1 MKTMN
6 TKIAFGIVIAIAIAA
21 TVYAQSA
28 GEFYQRAL
36 VQENGVGNLQN
47 AIELYQ
53 RAAKEAKDDRA
64 MAALALMGAA
74 RCYER
79 LGQNEAKKLYEQV
92 SQAYPDQRAAA
103 EDARTRLGAMQQGK
117 NLLDEGQSLINQ
129 TRLTKL
135 TDQVS
140 ALEHQRTDL
149 MSRGYAVNHPDL
161 ITLTKQIGEATRALQ
176 MEAQRQGMI
185 MIAPGMFARK
195 RTDPDE
201 PVQFSGIVTGIQLIN
216 PNVWVTVDVGNAK
229 KMRTYRIKGTNPR
242 SLVGSGIGDVKR
254 GDTITVEGLASRED
268 PLTVGFATI
277 TTADGQK
284 FFLGNSNFP

>member
-64 MAALALMGAA
+64 MAARALMGAA

>member
-1 MKTMN
+1 
-6 TKIAFGIVIAIAIAA
+6 
-21 TVYAQSA
+21 
-28 GEFYQRAL
+28 
-36 VQENGVGNLQN
+36 
-47 AIELYQ
+47 
-53 RAAKEAKDDRA
+53 
-64 MAALALMGAA
+64 
-74 RCYER
+74 
-79 LGQNEAKKLYEQV
+79 
-92 SQAYPDQRAAA
+92 
-103 EDARTRLGAMQQGK
+103 
-117 NLLDEGQSLINQ
+117 
-129 TRLTKL
+129 
-135 TDQVS
+135 
-140 ALEHQRTDL
+140 